1 MRVGKAVPSGL
12 NGSFVRYWLPW
23 YLYLA
28 AIFVS
33 SSFPRPERFW
43 GVEIKDYWLHSAEF
57 FLAAVLTFR
66 AFSNARVSWL
76 SAKFFPAG
84 ILFSLFYAMTDEFHQ
99 LFVPG
104 RSGNLLDVLF
114 DAVGIALAA
123 AVYRLTRMRKSDD
136 RLPA

>member
-1 MRVGKAVPSGL
+1 MRVGKAVSSRL

-33 SSFPRPERFW
+33 SSLPRPERFW
-43 GVEIKDYWLHSAEF
+43 GLEIKDYWLHSAEYF
-57 FLAAVLTFR
+57 VAALLTFR
-66 AFSNARVSWL
+66 AFAHSRASWL
-76 SAKFFPAG
+76 SAKFFPSG
-84 ILFSLFYAMTDEFHQ
+84 ICFSLFYAMTDEFHQ

-104 RSGNLLDVLF
+104 RSGTLMDVLF
-114 DAVGIALAA
+114 DAAGITLAA
-123 AVYRLTRMRKSDD
+123 AVYRLARMRKSDG